1 MFFQGSSQTVH
12 YSHTF
17 NGPRDGIFQTTD
29 VVSVTALL
37 WARPAA
43 QLQREHRAA
52 RERGLVKPEQEP
64 QLPQDG
70 RHRRQHQNQVQP
82 VLEAL
87 LVGFGHS
94 GSIHRVTA
102 I

>member
-64 QLPQDG
+64 QLPQHG
-70 RHRRQHQNQVQP
+70 LHRLQRLHHLP
-82 VLEAL
+82 PGLEAL
-87 LVGFGHS
+87 LSLGFRSAVPVGS
-94 GSIHRVTA
+94 LS
-102 I
+102 